1 MKVTDKGQVTIP
13 AALRERYG
21 LLPGTEV
28 EIVAAGT
35 GIQVKPSKRASKTK
49 SSAFDQ
55 WLSKASG
62 SAKTGMSTDQILA
75 ATRGED

>member
-28 EIVAAGT
+28 EFVAAG
-35 GIQVKPSKRASKTK
+35 GVIQVKARESAKKTK
-49 SSAFDQ
+49 KSAFDQ

-75 ATRGED
+75 VTRGED